1 MTNEEFQRSKSFEE
15 NLKEWNLLSLEE
27 MGESVKEGSL
37 YVIGNG
43 FDMLHGV
50 RSSYYDFSRTLGKR
64 STVRF
69 YLEKYLKVD
78 DLWADFEGA
87 LGKINIE
94 AMCQPYIIDNFLD
107 INGAYDEDAGAAE
120 IYMSAEM
127 AVEPIISMSTELM
140 DRFRKWIGSLHTNT
154 IDRPLCNVIKDGKV
168 LNFNY
173 TEFVED
179 LYGADAGNI
188 CYIHGCRK
196 KTDRGRQRLILGHI
210 PGANDAAYEFED
222 DYSAIDN
229 LDEHAQL
236 LYDVQQIALQ
246 MVVEADD
253 TLTKKCKEIIQSNQ
267 PFFDGLA
274 DIRQIVTIGHSLYP
288 VDWDYFAEIIKCNKD
303 RNRMQWFFGCYGN
316 GDLERVQTFI
326 NTFGINKDQVAIF
339 RTDTIPVTLLADN
352 KREKS
357 KANVKHRKVLAS
369 SEDGRWQVVREGRKV
384 NIIDRTANSCSCSR
398 MFLTYMSGAVFDCS
412 GMVLLLVA
420 RGLGAGVF
428 LFRFANGEWQYR
440 GELEPIPHQG
450 VITKRLQKILLRD
463 NRLIFVYNSR
473 IRKYDVETG
482 KLVYNKAV
490 RHAFESEGEDLTQK
504 FKGIYR
510 TGFY

>member
-27 MGESVKEGSL
+27 MGEAVKEGSL

-64 STVRF
+64 SSVRF
-69 YLEKYLKVD
+69 YLEKYLKTD

-140 DRFRKWIGSLHTNT
+140 DRFRKWISSLHTNT
-154 IDRPLCNVIKDGKV
+154 NDRPLCNVIKGGKV

-179 LYGADAGNI
+179 LYGMDAGNI

-196 KTDRGRQRLILGHI
+196 KTGKERQRLILGHI
-210 PGANDAAYEFED
+210 PGANDEAYDFED
-222 DYSAIDN
+222 DYSGIDD
-229 LDEHAQL
+229 LDEHGQL

-246 MVVEADD
+246 MAIEADD
-253 TLTKKCKEIIQSNQ
+253 ALTKKCGEIIQNNQ
-267 PFFDGLA
+267 AFFHGLS

-303 RNRMQWFFGCYGN
+303 RNRIQWFFGCYGN

-326 NTFGINKDQVAIF
+326 NTFGINRNQVVIF
-339 RTDTIPVTLLADN
+339 RTDTIPVKLLPEN
-352 KREKS
+352 NS
-357 KANVKHRKVLAS
+357 KKPKTNTEHRKVLAS
-369 SEDGRWQVVREGRKV
+369 SEDEKWEVAAGAPQLANTRIATSVKKNTAVCHNGRFSGGGTTFICSISLSRSSLRNMNDISKPMTMANVTAP
-384 NIIDRTANSCSCSR
+384 IIRASPISR
-398 MFLTYMSGAVFDCS
+398 
-412 GMVLLLVA
+412 
-420 RGLGAGVF
+420 
-428 LFRFANGEWQYR
+428 
-440 GELEPIPHQG
+440 P
-450 VITKRLQKILLRD
+450 
-463 NRLIFVYNSR
+463 R
-473 IRKYDVETG
+473 IR
-482 KLVYNKAV
+482 AV
-490 RHAFESEGEDLTQK
+490 RIIERILMAGPE
-504 FKGIYR
+504 YR
-510 TGFY
+510 NAIAGPRPAPRL

>member
-1 MTNEEFQRSKSFEE
+1 M
-15 NLKEWNLLSLEE
+15 
-27 MGESVKEGSL
+27 
-37 YVIGNG
+37 
-43 FDMLHGV
+43 
-50 RSSYYDFSRTLGKR
+50 
-64 STVRF
+64 
-69 YLEKYLKVD
+69 
-78 DLWADFEGA
+78 
-87 LGKINIE
+87 GKINIE

-140 DRFRKWIGSLHTNT
+140 DRFRKWIGNLHTNT
-154 IDRPLCNVIKDGKV
+154 NDRPLCNVIKGGKV

-179 LYGADAGNI
+179 LYGVDGGNI

-196 KTDRGRQRLILGHI
+196 KTGRGRQRLILGHI

-222 DYSAIDN
+222 DYSAVDN

-253 TLTKKCKEIIQSNQ
+253 TLTKKCKEIIQSNHA
-267 PFFDGLA
+267 FFDGLA

-303 RNRMQWFFGCYGN
+303 RNRMQWFFGCYGT

-326 NTFGINKDQVAIF
+326 NTFGINKDQVMIF

-352 KREKS
+352 KGEKP

-369 SEDGRWQVVREGRKV
+369 SEDGKWQVVREGRKV

-412 GMVLLLVA
+412 GTVLLLVA
-420 RGLGAGVF
+420 RGLRAGVF
-428 LFRFANGEWQYR
+428 LFRFVNGEWQYR

-473 IRKYDVETG
+473 TRKYDVETG
-482 KLVYNKAV
+482 KLVYNKTV
-490 RHAFESEGEDLTQK
+490 RHAFETEGEDLTQK
-504 FKGIYR
+504 FKRIYR

>member
-1 MTNEEFQRSKSFEE
+1 MTNEEFQSSQNFEE

-69 YLEKYLKVD
+69 YLEKYLKTD

-127 AVEPIISMSTELM
+127 VVEPIISMSTELM

-154 IDRPLCNVIKDGKV
+154 NDRPLCNVIKDGKV

-196 KTDRGRQRLILGHI
+196 KTGRGRQRLILGHI

-222 DYSAIDN
+222 DYSAVDN

-274 DIRQIVTIGHSLYP
+274 DIRQIV
-288 VDWDYFAEIIKCNKD
+288 V
-303 RNRMQWFFGCYGN
+303 
-316 GDLERVQTFI
+316 
-326 NTFGINKDQVAIF
+326 
-339 RTDTIPVTLLADN
+339 
-352 KREKS
+352 
-357 KANVKHRKVLAS
+357 NVKSCALA
-369 SEDGRWQVVREGRKV
+369 
-384 NIIDRTANSCSCSR
+384 N
-398 MFLTYMSGAVFDCS
+398 
-412 GMVLLLVA
+412 
-420 RGLGAGVF
+420 
-428 LFRFANGEWQYR
+428 
-440 GELEPIPHQG
+440 
-450 VITKRLQKILLRD
+450 
-463 NRLIFVYNSR
+463 
-473 IRKYDVETG
+473 
-482 KLVYNKAV
+482 
-490 RHAFESEGEDLTQK
+490 
-504 FKGIYR
+504 
-510 TGFY
+510 

>member
-1 MTNEEFQRSKSFEE
+1 MTNQEFQCHQCGEIFIVRSEDNARSHNYCPICRKKYYEQKMLEEKQREDIAWQKKHEQDVLLFEE

-50 RSSYYDFSRTLGKR
+50 RSSYYDFSRTLGKK
-64 STVRF
+64 SSVRF
-69 YLEKYLKVD
+69 YLEKYLKTD

-127 AVEPIISMSTELM
+127 AVGPIISMSTELM
-140 DRFRKWIGSLHTNT
+140 DRFRKWICSLHTNT
-154 IDRPLCNVIKDGKV
+154 DDRPLSDIIKDGKV

-179 LYGADAGNI
+179 LYGMDAGNI

-196 KTDRGRQRLILGHI
+196 KTGKERQRLILGHI

-236 LYDVQQIALQ
+236 LYDVQQMALQ

-303 RNRMQWFFGCYGN
+303 RKRMQWFFGCYGN

-369 SEDGRWQVVREGRKV
+369 SEDGK
-384 NIIDRTANSCSCSR
+384 S
-398 MFLTYMSGAVFDCS
+398 
-412 GMVLLLVA
+412 
-420 RGLGAGVF
+420 
-428 LFRFANGEWQYR
+428 
-440 GELEPIPHQG
+440 
-450 VITKRLQKILLRD
+450 ILL
-463 NRLIFVYNSR
+463 IEQQIVA
-473 IRKYDVETG
+473 
-482 KLVYNKAV
+482 AV
-490 RHAFESEGEDLTQK
+490 PECFRHT
-504 FKGIYR
+504 
-510 TGFY
+510 

>member
-1 MTNEEFQRSKSFEE
+1 MEMKKKRIVY
-15 NLKEWNLLSLEE
+15 SLT
-27 MGESVKEGSL
+27 GRGL
-37 YVIGNG
+37 
-43 FDMLHGV
+43 
-50 RSSYYDFSRTLGKR
+50 FSEL
-64 STVRF
+64 
-69 YLEKYLKVD
+69 
-78 DLWADFEGA
+78 
-87 LGKINIE
+87 
-94 AMCQPYIIDNFLD
+94 
-107 INGAYDEDAGAAE
+107 
-120 IYMSAEM
+120 
-127 AVEPIISMSTELM
+127 SMSTELM

-154 IDRPLCNVIKDGKV
+154 NDRPLCNVIKDGKA

-179 LYGADAGNI
+179 LYGVDAGNI

-196 KTDRGRQRLILGHI
+196 KTGRGRQRLILGHI

-253 TLTKKCKEIIQSNQ
+253 TLTKKCKEIIQSNHA
-267 PFFDGLA
+267 FFDGLA

-303 RNRMQWFFGCYGN
+303 RNRMQWFFGCYGT

-412 GMVLLLVA
+412 GTVLLLVA
-420 RGLGAGVF
+420 RGLRAGVF
-428 LFRFANGEWQYR
+428 LFRFVNGEWQYR

-473 IRKYDVETG
+473 TRKYDVETG
-482 KLVYNKAV
+482 KLVYNKTV
-490 RHAFESEGEDLTQK
+490 RHAFETEGEDLTQK
-504 FKGIYR
+504 FKRIYR

>member
-1 MTNEEFQRSKSFEE
+1 M
-15 NLKEWNLLSLEE
+15 
-27 MGESVKEGSL
+27 
-37 YVIGNG
+37 
-43 FDMLHGV
+43 
-50 RSSYYDFSRTLGKR
+50 
-64 STVRF
+64 
-69 YLEKYLKVD
+69 
-78 DLWADFEGA
+78 
-87 LGKINIE
+87 
-94 AMCQPYIIDNFLD
+94 
-107 INGAYDEDAGAAE
+107 
-120 IYMSAEM
+120 
-127 AVEPIISMSTELM
+127 
-140 DRFRKWIGSLHTNT
+140 
-154 IDRPLCNVIKDGKV
+154 
-168 LNFNY
+168 
-173 TEFVED
+173 ED
-179 LYGADAGNI
+179 LYGMDAGNI

-196 KTDRGRQRLILGHI
+196 KTGKERQRLILGHI
-210 PGANDAAYEFED
+210 PGANDEAYDFED
-222 DYSAIDN
+222 DYSGIDD
-229 LDEHAQL
+229 LDEHGQL

-246 MVVEADD
+246 MAIEADD
-253 TLTKKCKEIIQSNQ
+253 ALTKKCGEIIQNNQ
-267 PFFDGLA
+267 AFFHGLS

-303 RNRMQWFFGCYGN
+303 RNRIQWFFGCYGN

-326 NTFGINKDQVAIF
+326 NTFGINRNQVVIF
-339 RTDTIPVTLLADN
+339 RTDTIPVKLLPEN
-352 KREKS
+352 NS
-357 KANVKHRKVLAS
+357 KKPKTNTEHRKVLAS
-369 SEDGRWQVVREGRKV
+369 SEDEKWEVACEGVKV
-384 NIIDRTANSCSCSR
+384 SIIDRTSNSCSCARTFSA
-398 MFLTYMSGAVFDCS
+398 YMSGAVFDCS

>member
-1 MTNEEFQRSKSFEE
+1 M
-15 NLKEWNLLSLEE
+15 
-27 MGESVKEGSL
+27 
-37 YVIGNG
+37 
-43 FDMLHGV
+43 
-50 RSSYYDFSRTLGKR
+50 
-64 STVRF
+64 
-69 YLEKYLKVD
+69 
-78 DLWADFEGA
+78 
-87 LGKINIE
+87 
-94 AMCQPYIIDNFLD
+94 
-107 INGAYDEDAGAAE
+107 
-120 IYMSAEM
+120 
-127 AVEPIISMSTELM
+127 
-140 DRFRKWIGSLHTNT
+140 
-154 IDRPLCNVIKDGKV
+154 CNVIKGGKV

-179 LYGADAGNI
+179 LYGVDAENI

-369 SEDGRWQVVREGRKV
+369 SEDGKWQVVREGRKV

-398 MFLTYMSGAVFDCS
+398 IFLTYMSGAVFDCS
-412 GMVLLLVA
+412 GTVLLLVA
-420 RGLGAGVF
+420 RGLRAGVF
-428 LFRFANGEWQYR
+428 FIPVRQRRVAIYR
-440 GELEPIPHQG
+440 GTGANPTSGSDYQAPAKNIVEGQS
-450 VITKRLQKILLRD
+450 RLV
-463 NRLIFVYNSR
+463 FVYNSR

>member
-1 MTNEEFQRSKSFEE
+1 M
-15 NLKEWNLLSLEE
+15 
-27 MGESVKEGSL
+27 
-37 YVIGNG
+37 IGNG

-64 STVRF
+64 SSVRF

-127 AVEPIISMSTELM
+127 AVEPILSMSTELM

-154 IDRPLCNVIKDGKV
+154 NDRPLCNVIKDGKV

-179 LYGADAGNI
+179 LYGVDAGNI

-196 KTDRGRQRLILGHI
+196 KTGRGRQRLILGHI

-352 KREKS
+352 KREKP

-369 SEDGRWQVVREGRKV
+369 SEDEKWEVACEGVKV
-384 NIIDRTANSCSCSR
+384 SIIDRTSNSCSYARTFSA
-398 MFLTYMSGAVFDCS
+398 YMSGAVFDCS

>member
-1 MTNEEFQRSKSFEE
+1 MTNEEFQSSQNFEE

-50 RSSYYDFSRTLGKR
+50 RSSYYDFSRTLGKK
-64 STVRF
+64 SSVRF
-69 YLEKYLKVD
+69 YLEKYLKTD

-140 DRFRKWIGSLHTNT
+140 DRFRKWISSLHTNT
-154 IDRPLCNVIKDGKV
+154 NDRPLCNVIKGGKV

-196 KTDRGRQRLILGHI
+196 KTGRGRQRLILGHI

-339 RTDTIPVTLLADN
+339 RTDTIL
-352 KREKS
+352 
-357 KANVKHRKVLAS
+357 
-369 SEDGRWQVVREGRKV
+369 
-384 NIIDRTANSCSCSR
+384 
-398 MFLTYMSGAVFDCS
+398 
-412 GMVLLLVA
+412 
-420 RGLGAGVF
+420 
-428 LFRFANGEWQYR
+428 
-440 GELEPIPHQG
+440 
-450 VITKRLQKILLRD
+450 
-463 NRLIFVYNSR
+463 
-473 IRKYDVETG
+473 
-482 KLVYNKAV
+482 
-490 RHAFESEGEDLTQK
+490 
-504 FKGIYR
+504 
-510 TGFY
+510 

>member
-1 MTNEEFQRSKSFEE
+1 MTNEEFQSSQNFEE

-69 YLEKYLKVD
+69 YLEKYLKTD

-127 AVEPIISMSTELM
+127 VVEPIISMSTELM

-154 IDRPLCNVIKDGKV
+154 NDRPLCNVIKDGKV

-196 KTDRGRQRLILGHI
+196 KTGRGRQRLILGHI

-222 DYSAIDN
+222 DYSAVDN

-253 TLTKKCKEIIQSNQ
+253 TLTKNVRRSFRAI
-267 PFFDGLA
+267 
-274 DIRQIVTIGHSLYP
+274 SL
-288 VDWDYFAEIIKCNKD
+288 
-303 RNRMQWFFGCYGN
+303 
-316 GDLERVQTFI
+316 
-326 NTFGINKDQVAIF
+326 
-339 RTDTIPVTLLADN
+339 
-352 KREKS
+352 
-357 KANVKHRKVLAS
+357 
-369 SEDGRWQVVREGRKV
+369 
-384 NIIDRTANSCSCSR
+384 
-398 MFLTYMSGAVFDCS
+398 FLMD
-412 GMVLLLVA
+412 
-420 RGLGAGVF
+420 
-428 LFRFANGEWQYR
+428 
-440 GELEPIPHQG
+440 
-450 VITKRLQKILLRD
+450 
-463 NRLIFVYNSR
+463 
-473 IRKYDVETG
+473 
-482 KLVYNKAV
+482 
-490 RHAFESEGEDLTQK
+490 
-504 FKGIYR
+504 
-510 TGFY
+510 